1 MEVTY
6 KVLQEKGLTKV
17 GLQIDLSQVESKV
30 TGSLIESSDFA
41 LELISELSKVNDVGQ
56 HLYDKINSNN
66 TWFLNRFFNGG
77 HSVVIS
83 KSIVTEEKVK
93 ALAEKTMAILEKVL
107 SRAVKVPDVDMHV
120 VDIYLPQDVV
130 NKIQKHGGKADFSIV

>member
-77 HSVVIS
+77 HSVVVS
-83 KSIVTEEKVK
+83 KSIVTGE
-93 ALAEKTMAILEKVL
+93 
-107 SRAVKVPDVDMHV
+107 
-120 VDIYLPQDVV
+120 
-130 NKIQKHGGKADFSIV
+130 